1 MVVVDAIVEMIF
13 CVVAS
18 AVEVIWTVADASVAE
33 VEIVVVLLLVGATS
47 PFSSFLMRTS
57 RIAVE
62 FRRLNL
68 RTFLGKNKGLR
79 MPEA

>member
-33 VEIVVVLLLVGATS
+33 VEIVVVLLFGATS
-47 PFSSFLMRTS
+47 PFSSFLIRTS